1 MNVIK
6 RNGTKEAF
14 DASKIKKAVL
24 NAFEAC
30 GYEITADTVD
40 DILDS
45 IEIWDDID
53 IEDIQDQVEEVLM
66 DFDFPNVAKAY
77 ILYRENRARIRENVR
92 EREDFIKEFMKA
104 SNAAEGSEVDDN
116 SNVANKNIAVL
127 NNELY
132 KSNNIDLNRYRVC
145 EKLKELY
152 PDFDSKQY
160 ERDLRSHIIYKH
172 DENSTFGF
180 PYCVALSC
188 YPFLQGGIRDIGGLS
203 ASPKN
208 LDSFCGMFVN
218 MIFAVSSQFA
228 GAVATASFL
237 VMFDH
242 FARKEWGEDYWKYAD
257 ANCQLRFTT
266 DSGLENADKPINT
279 AKVASM
285 LTIEKVIEQKFQQIV
300 YSINQP
306 AAARGFQSAF
316 WNVSYF
322 DKPYFEGMYGHF
334 VFPDGDT
341 PKWDSLN
348 WLQKKFMKW
357 FNAERLRC
365 MLTFPVETVSLL
377 YKDGEFQDKEWESFV
392 AEEYSEGHSF
402 FTYISDSVDS
412 LSSCCRLKN
421 KLQSN
426 EFTFTNGLVGEQT
439 GSKSVITLN
448 LNRIIQNYIREYK
461 DDCPIPGTQ
470 LSTKCYPELANY
482 LKEILDRVYK
492 YHIAYNELLWD
503 LYNAHLL
510 PVYESGFINLNNQ
523 YLTIGLNGLNEAA
536 MFLGIECND
545 NEQYKKFCNFIF
557 GTIKEQ
563 NQLHNTKKEMFNTE
577 LVPAESLAVKNYN
590 WDKADGYWVPKDRN
604 LYTSY
609 VFLPESN
616 SSILEKIKLHGSEY
630 VGDWL
635 DGGSAAHINLSE
647 HPSKNQADLLLNY
660 AATVG
665 CSYFTFNVPNSEC
678 QDCGFITKVPVTEC
692 PKCGS
697 KHIDMYDRI
706 IGYLTKIK
714 NWSAGRQEEQT
725 HRVYSGLDYKIDDSK
740 LGYDRC

>member
-1 MNVIK
+1 MNVVK
-6 RNGTKEAF
+6 RDGTKEVF
-14 DASKIKKAVL
+14 SASKIRNAIL
-24 NAFEAC
+24 NAFSAC
-30 GYEITADTVD
+30 GYETSKDLID

-45 IEIWDDID
+45 VEIWEDID
-53 IEDIQDQVEEVLM
+53 IEDIQDQVEEILM
-66 DFDFPNVAKAY
+66 DFDFPEVAKAY

-132 KSNNIDLNRYRVC
+132 KSNNIDLNRYRVK
-145 EKLKELY
+145 EKLRVLY
-152 PDFDSKQY
+152 PDFDYKQY
-160 ERDLRSHIIYKH
+160 ERDLKNHIIYKH

-203 ASPKN
+203 ASPRN

-242 FARKEWGEDYWKYAD
+242 FARKEWGDKYYEYSD
-257 ANCQLRFTT
+257 EEVQLSGDLKPTDGNGMQFT
-266 DSGLENADKPINT
+266 S
-279 AKVASM
+279 SR
-285 LTIEKVIEQKFQQIV
+285 TIEKVIEQKFQQIV

-377 YKDGEFQDKEWESFV
+377 YKDGEFQDKEWENFV
-392 AEEYSEGHSF
+392 AEEYAEGHSF

-448 LNRIIQNYIREYK
+448 LSRIIQNWSKCEDESLIRDIPVGSSKFFKGLDNNKGIFLK
-461 DDCPIPGTQ
+461 D
-470 LSTKCYPELANY
+470 Y
-482 LKEILDRVYK
+482 LVDILNRVYK
-492 YHIAYNELLWD
+492 YHVAYNELLWD

-545 NEQYKKFCNFIF
+545 NEQYKEFCNFIF

-563 NQLHNTKKEMFNTE
+563 NQLHNTKKTMFNTE

-590 WDKADGYWVPKDRN
+590 WDKADGLWVPKDRN

-609 VFLPESN
+609 IFLPESD
-616 SSILEKIKLHGSEY
+616 SSILEKIKLHGNEY

-647 HPSKNQADLLLNY
+647 HPTKNQASLLLNY

-697 KHIDMYDRI
+697 THIDMYDRI

-714 NWSAGRQEEQT
+714 NWSVGRQEEQK
-725 HRVYSGLDYKIDDSK
+725 HRVYKQVEQVEQ
-740 LGYDRC
+740 

>member
-6 RNGTKEAF
+6 RDGTSEAF
-14 DASKIKKAVL
+14 NASKIKIAVL
-24 NAFEAC
+24 KAFSAC
-30 GYEITADTVD
+30 GYTPQEDTVE

-45 IEIWDDID
+45 IEVWDEIT
-53 IEDIQDQVEEVLM
+53 IEDIQDQIEEILM
-66 DFDFPNVAKAY
+66 DFDFPDVAKAY
-77 ILYRENRARIRENVR
+77 ILYRENRARVRENVR
-92 EREDFIKEFMKA
+92 EREEFIKEFMKA

-132 KSNNIDLNRYRVC
+132 KSNNIDLNRYRVK
-145 EKLKELY
+145 EKLQVLY
-152 PDFDSKQY
+152 PDFDYKQY
-160 ERDLRSHIIYKH
+160 ERDLKSHIIYKH

-188 YPFLQGGIRDIGGLS
+188 YPFLQGGIKGIGGLS

-242 FARKEWGEDYWKYAD
+242 FARKEWGDDYWKYAD
-257 ANCQLRFTT
+257 AGVQMYGYPFPTSAEEL
-266 DSGLENADKPINT
+266 LEEGYEEPQCR
-279 AKVASM
+279 S
-285 LTIEKVIEQKFQQIV
+285 IEKVIEQKFQQIV
-300 YSINQP
+300 YSVNQP

-357 FNAERLRC
+357 FNQERLRC

-377 YKDGEFQDKEWESFV
+377 YKDGEFQDKEWEQFV
-392 AEEYSEGHSF
+392 SEEYAEGHSF

-448 LNRIIQNYIREYK
+448 LNRIIQDIAKKQN
-461 DDCPIPGTQ
+461 PI
-470 LSTKCYPELANY
+470 
-482 LKEILDRVYK
+482 ILDDRKKRLKWYGNTKYHLTQILERVYK
-492 YHIAYNELLWD
+492 YHTAYNELLWD

-510 PVYESGFINLNNQ
+510 PVYEAGFINLNNQ

-536 MFLGIECND
+536 MFLGIECSDND
-545 NEQYKKFCNFIF
+545 EYKEFCNLIF

-563 NQLHNTKKEMFNTE
+563 NQLHNTKKTMFNTE

-590 WDKADGYWVPKDRN
+590 WDKADGLEP
-604 LYTSY
+604 TS
-609 VFLPESN
+609 
-616 SSILEKIKLHGSEY
+616 I
-630 VGDWL
+630 
-635 DGGSAAHINLSE
+635 
-647 HPSKNQADLLLNY
+647 
-660 AATVG
+660 
-665 CSYFTFNVPNSEC
+665 
-678 QDCGFITKVPVTEC
+678 
-692 PKCGS
+692 
-697 KHIDMYDRI
+697 
-706 IGYLTKIK
+706 
-714 NWSAGRQEEQT
+714 
-725 HRVYSGLDYKIDDSK
+725 
-740 LGYDRC
+740 

>member
-6 RNGTKEAF
+6 RDGTTEAF
-14 DASKIKKAVL
+14 NASKIRNAIL
-24 NAFEAC
+24 NAFNAC
-30 GYEITADTVD
+30 GYETSVETIN
-40 DILDS
+40 DIVDS
-45 IEIWDDID
+45 IEIWDDIN
-53 IEDIQDQVEEVLM
+53 IEDIQDQIEEILM
-66 DFDFPNVAKAY
+66 DFDFPEVAKAF
-77 ILYRENRARIRENVR
+77 ILYRENRARIRENVK
-92 EREDFIKEFMKA
+92 EREEFIKNFMKA

-132 KSNNIDLNRYRVC
+132 KSNNIDLNRYRVA
-145 EKLKELY
+145 EKLRALY
-152 PDFDSKQY
+152 PDFDYKQY
-160 ERDLRSHIIYKH
+160 ERDLRNHIIYKH

-188 YPFLQGGIRDIGGLS
+188 YPFLQGGIKNIGGLS

-242 FARKEWGEDYWKYAD
+242 FARKEWGDDYYKYAD

-266 DSGLENADKPINT
+266 DTTLERNSPVDT
-279 AKVASM
+279 AKVTNT

-334 VFPDGDT
+334 MFPDGDT
-341 PKWDSLN
+341 PKWDSIN

-377 YKDGEFQDKEWESFV
+377 YKDGEFQDKEWADFV
-392 AEEYSEGHSF
+392 AEEYAEGHSF

-461 DDCPIPGTQ
+461 DDNPIPGTL
-470 LSTKCYPELANY
+470 LSPSSYPELGEY
-482 LKEILDRVYK
+482 LKKILDRVYK
-492 YHIAYNELLWD
+492 YHEAYNELLWD

-510 PVYESGFINLNNQ
+510 PVYEAGFINLNNQ

-536 MFLGIECND
+536 MFLGIECSD
-545 NEQYKKFCNFIF
+545 NPTYKEFCNFIF

-563 NQLHNTKKEMFNTE
+563 NQLHNCKKMMFNTE

-590 WDKADGYWVPKDRN
+590 WDKADGLEP
-604 LYTSY
+604 TS
-609 VFLPESN
+609 
-616 SSILEKIKLHGSEY
+616 I
-630 VGDWL
+630 
-635 DGGSAAHINLSE
+635 
-647 HPSKNQADLLLNY
+647 
-660 AATVG
+660 
-665 CSYFTFNVPNSEC
+665 
-678 QDCGFITKVPVTEC
+678 
-692 PKCGS
+692 
-697 KHIDMYDRI
+697 
-706 IGYLTKIK
+706 
-714 NWSAGRQEEQT
+714 
-725 HRVYSGLDYKIDDSK
+725 
-740 LGYDRC
+740 

>member
-1 MNVIK
+1 MNVVK
-6 RNGTKEAF
+6 RDGTSEAF
-14 DASKIKKAVL
+14 NASKIKIAILKA
-24 NAFEAC
+24 FTAC
-30 GYEITADTVD
+30 GYTPQEDTVN

-45 IEIWDDID
+45 IEIWDEIA
-53 IEDIQDQVEEVLM
+53 IEDIQDQIEEILM
-66 DFDFPNVAKAY
+66 DFDFPDVAKAY
-77 ILYRENRARIRENVR
+77 ILYRENRARVRENVR
-92 EREDFIKEFMKA
+92 EREEFIKEFMRA

-132 KSNNIDLNRYRVC
+132 KSNNIDLNRYRVK
-145 EKLKELY
+145 EKLQALY

-160 ERDLRSHIIYKH
+160 ERDLKNHILYKH

-188 YPFLQGGIRDIGGLS
+188 YPFLQGGIKGIGGLS

-242 FARKEWGEDYWKYAD
+242 FARKEWGEDYWKYAN
-257 ANCQLRFTT
+257 AGVQTYGYPYPT
-266 DSGLENADKPINT
+266 DVKELLENGYEEPQYR
-279 AKVASM
+279 
-285 LTIEKVIEQKFQQIV
+285 TIEKVIEQKFQQIV
-300 YSINQP
+300 YSVNQP

-377 YKDGEFQDKEWESFV
+377 YKDGKFEDQEWIDFIS
-392 AEEYSEGHSF
+392 EEYAEGHSF

-470 LSTKCYPELANY
+470 LSPSCYPELGEY
-482 LKEILDRVYK
+482 LKDILERVYK
-492 YHIAYNELLWD
+492 YHTAYNELLWD

-510 PVYESGFINLNNQ
+510 PVYEAGFINLNNQ

-536 MFLGIECND
+536 MFLGIKCSD
-545 NEQYKKFCNFIF
+545 NKEYKDFCNFIF

-563 NQLHNTKKEMFNTE
+563 NQLHNTKKTMFNTE

-590 WDKADGYWVPKDRN
+590 WDKADGLEP
-604 LYTSY
+604 TS
-609 VFLPESN
+609 
-616 SSILEKIKLHGSEY
+616 I
-630 VGDWL
+630 
-635 DGGSAAHINLSE
+635 
-647 HPSKNQADLLLNY
+647 
-660 AATVG
+660 
-665 CSYFTFNVPNSEC
+665 
-678 QDCGFITKVPVTEC
+678 
-692 PKCGS
+692 
-697 KHIDMYDRI
+697 
-706 IGYLTKIK
+706 
-714 NWSAGRQEEQT
+714 
-725 HRVYSGLDYKIDDSK
+725 
-740 LGYDRC
+740 

>member
-6 RNGTKEAF
+6 RDGTTEVF
-14 DASKIKKAVL
+14 NASKIKNAIL
-24 NAFEAC
+24 NAFIAC
-30 GYEITADTVD
+30 GYEVSVETIN
-40 DILDS
+40 DIIDS
-45 IEIWDDID
+45 IEVWEDIN
-53 IEDIQDQVEEVLM
+53 IEDIQDQIEEILM
-66 DFDFPNVAKAY
+66 DFDFPEVAKAF
-77 ILYRENRARIRENVR
+77 ILYRENRARIRENVK
-92 EREDFIKEFMKA
+92 EREEFIRNFMKA

-132 KSNNIDLNRYRVC
+132 KSNNIDLNRYRVA
-145 EKLKELY
+145 EKLRTLY
-152 PDFDSKQY
+152 PNFDYKQY
-160 ERDLRSHIIYKH
+160 ERDLRNHIIYKH

-188 YPFLQGGIRDIGGLS
+188 YPFLQGGIKNIGGLS

-208 LDSFCGMFVN
+208 LDSFCGIFVN

-242 FARKEWGEDYWKYAD
+242 FARKEWGDDYWKC
-257 ANCQLRFTT
+257 ANRGAQIYGEEFNPEREGYKCR
-266 DSGLENADKPINT
+266 
-279 AKVASM
+279 
-285 LTIEKVIEQKFQQIV
+285 TIEKVIEQKFQQIV

-306 AAARGFQSAF
+306 VAARGFQSAF

-341 PKWDSLN
+341 PKWDSIN

-377 YKDGEFQDKEWESFV
+377 YKDGEFQDKEWAEFV
-392 AEEYSEGHSF
+392 AEEYAEGHSF

-448 LNRIIQNYIREYK
+448 LNRIIQNYVREYI
-461 DDCPIPGTQ
+461 DDNPIPGTA
-470 LSTKCYPELANY
+470 LSPSRYPELGEY
-482 LKEILDRVYK
+482 LKKILDRVYK
-492 YHIAYNELLWD
+492 YHEAYNELLWD

-510 PVYESGFINLNNQ
+510 PVYEAGFINLNNQ

-536 MFLGIECND
+536 MFLGIECSD
-545 NEQYKKFCNFIF
+545 NSTYKEFCNFIF

-563 NQLHNTKKEMFNTE
+563 NQLHNCKKMMFNTE

-590 WDKADGYWVPKDRN
+590 WDKADYYWVPEDRN

-609 VFLPESN
+609 VFLPESS

-647 HPSKNQADLLLNY
+647 HPTKNQASLLLNY
-660 AATVG
+660 AAAVG
-665 CSYFTFNVPNSEC
+665 CSYFTFNIPNSEC
-678 QDCGFITKVPVTEC
+678 QDCGFITKVPISEC

-714 NWSAGRQEEQT
+714 NWSAGRQVEQK
-725 HRVYSGLDYKIDDSK
+725 HRNYNKVENA
-740 LGYDRC
+740 

>member
-1 MNVIK
+1 MNVVK
-6 RNGTKEAF
+6 RDGTSEAF
-14 DASKIKKAVL
+14 NASKIKIAILKA
-24 NAFEAC
+24 FTAC
-30 GYEITADTVD
+30 GYTPQEDTVN

-45 IEIWDDID
+45 IEIWDEIA
-53 IEDIQDQVEEVLM
+53 IEDIQDQIEEILM
-66 DFDFPNVAKAY
+66 DFDFPDVAKAY
-77 ILYRENRARIRENVR
+77 ILYRENRARVRENVR
-92 EREDFIKEFMKA
+92 EREEFIKEFMRA

-132 KSNNIDLNRYRVC
+132 KSNNIDLNRYRVK
-145 EKLKELY
+145 EKLQVLY

-160 ERDLRSHIIYKH
+160 ERDLKNHIFYKH

-188 YPFLQGGIRDIGGLS
+188 YPFLQGGIKGIGGLS

-242 FARKEWGEDYWKYAD
+242 FARKEWGEDYWKYPEESVQQYNITRD
-257 ANCQLRFTT
+257 FTDT
-266 DSGLENADKPINT
+266 EDNSYGSATSDT
-279 AKVASM
+279 R
-285 LTIEKVIEQKFQQIV
+285 TIEKVIEQKFQQIV
-300 YSINQP
+300 YSVNQP

-377 YKDGEFQDKEWESFV
+377 YKDGKFEDQEWIDFIS
-392 AEEYSEGHSF
+392 EEYAEGHSF

-470 LSTKCYPELANY
+470 LSPLCYPELGEY
-482 LKEILDRVYK
+482 LKDILERVYK
-492 YHIAYNELLWD
+492 YHTAYNELLWD

-510 PVYESGFINLNNQ
+510 PVYEAGFINLNNQ

-536 MFLGIECND
+536 MFLGIKCSD
-545 NEQYKKFCNFIF
+545 NKEYKDFCNFIF

-563 NQLHNTKKEMFNTE
+563 NQLHNTKKTMFNTE

-590 WDKADGYWVPKDRN
+590 WDKADGLEP
-604 LYTSY
+604 TS
-609 VFLPESN
+609 
-616 SSILEKIKLHGSEY
+616 I
-630 VGDWL
+630 
-635 DGGSAAHINLSE
+635 
-647 HPSKNQADLLLNY
+647 
-660 AATVG
+660 
-665 CSYFTFNVPNSEC
+665 
-678 QDCGFITKVPVTEC
+678 
-692 PKCGS
+692 
-697 KHIDMYDRI
+697 
-706 IGYLTKIK
+706 
-714 NWSAGRQEEQT
+714 
-725 HRVYSGLDYKIDDSK
+725 
-740 LGYDRC
+740 

>member
-6 RNGTKEAF
+6 RDGTSEAF
-14 DASKIKKAVL
+14 NASKIKIAVL
-24 NAFEAC
+24 KAFSAC
-30 GYEITADTVD
+30 GYTPQEDTVE

-45 IEIWDDID
+45 IEVWDEIT
-53 IEDIQDQVEEVLM
+53 IEDIQDQIEEILM
-66 DFDFPNVAKAY
+66 DFDFPDVAKAY
-77 ILYRENRARIRENVR
+77 ILYRENRARVRENVK
-92 EREDFIKEFMKA
+92 EREEFIKEFMKA

-132 KSNNIDLNRYRVC
+132 KSNNIDLNRYRVK
-145 EKLKELY
+145 EKLQVLY
-152 PDFDSKQY
+152 PDFDYKQY
-160 ERDLRSHIIYKH
+160 ERDLKSHIIYKH

-188 YPFLQGGIRDIGGLS
+188 YPFLQGGIKGIGGLS

-242 FARKEWGEDYWKYAD
+242 FARKEWGDDYWKYAD
-257 ANCQLRFTT
+257 AGVQMYGYPFPTSAEEL
-266 DSGLENADKPINT
+266 LEEGYEEPQCR
-279 AKVASM
+279 S
-285 LTIEKVIEQKFQQIV
+285 IEKVIEQKFQQIV
-300 YSINQP
+300 YSVNQP

-357 FNAERLRC
+357 FNQERLRC

-377 YKDGEFQDKEWESFV
+377 YKDGEFQDKEWEQFV
-392 AEEYSEGHSF
+392 SEEYAEGHSF

-448 LNRIIQNYIREYK
+448 LNRIIQDIAKKQN
-461 DDCPIPGTQ
+461 PI
-470 LSTKCYPELANY
+470 
-482 LKEILDRVYK
+482 ILDDRKKRLKWYGNTKYHLTQILERVYK
-492 YHIAYNELLWD
+492 YHTAYNELLWD

-510 PVYESGFINLNNQ
+510 PVYEAGFINLNNQ

-536 MFLGIECND
+536 MFLGIECSDND
-545 NEQYKKFCNFIF
+545 EYKEFCNLIF

-563 NQLHNTKKEMFNTE
+563 NQLHNTKKTMFNTE

-590 WDKADGYWVPKDRN
+590 WDKADGLEP
-604 LYTSY
+604 TS
-609 VFLPESN
+609 
-616 SSILEKIKLHGSEY
+616 I
-630 VGDWL
+630 
-635 DGGSAAHINLSE
+635 
-647 HPSKNQADLLLNY
+647 
-660 AATVG
+660 
-665 CSYFTFNVPNSEC
+665 
-678 QDCGFITKVPVTEC
+678 
-692 PKCGS
+692 
-697 KHIDMYDRI
+697 
-706 IGYLTKIK
+706 
-714 NWSAGRQEEQT
+714 
-725 HRVYSGLDYKIDDSK
+725 
-740 LGYDRC
+740 

>member
-266 DSGLENADKPINT
+266 DASLEGADKPINT

-392 AEEYSEGHSF
+392 AEEYAEGHSF

-470 LSTKCYPELANY
+470 LSSRCYPELANY
-482 LKEILDRVYK
+482 LREILGRVYK
-492 YHIAYNELLWD
+492 YHVAYNELLWD

-545 NEQYKKFCNFIF
+545 NEQYKEFCNFIF

-740 LGYDRC
+740 LGYTNA

>member
-1 MNVIK
+1 MNVVK
-6 RNGTKEAF
+6 RDGTSEAF
-14 DASKIKKAVL
+14 NASKIKIAILKA
-24 NAFEAC
+24 FTAC
-30 GYEITADTVD
+30 GYTPQEDTVN

-45 IEIWDDID
+45 IEIWDEIA
-53 IEDIQDQVEEVLM
+53 IEDIQDQIEEILM
-66 DFDFPNVAKAY
+66 DFDFPDVAKAY
-77 ILYRENRARIRENVR
+77 ILYRENRARVRENVR
-92 EREDFIKEFMKA
+92 EREEFIKEFMRA

-132 KSNNIDLNRYRVC
+132 KSNNIDLNRYRVK
-145 EKLKELY
+145 EKLQILY

-160 ERDLRSHIIYKH
+160 ERDLKNHILYKH

-188 YPFLQGGIRDIGGLS
+188 YPFLQGGIKGIGGLS

-242 FARKEWGEDYWKYAD
+242 FARKKWGDHYFKYAD
-257 ANCQLRFTT
+257 GDNAKHRWHE
-266 DSGLENADKPINT
+266 DENGNKIDEG
-279 AKVASM
+279 
-285 LTIEKVIEQKFQQIV
+285 TIGKQIEQYFQQIV
-300 YSINQP
+300 YSVNQP

-377 YKDGEFQDKEWESFV
+377 YKDGKFEDQEWADFIS
-392 AEEYSEGHSF
+392 EEYAEGHSF

-461 DDCPIPGTQ
+461 DDCPIPRTQ
-470 LSTKCYPELANY
+470 LSPSCYPELGEY
-482 LKEILDRVYK
+482 LKDILERVYK
-492 YHIAYNELLWD
+492 YHTAYNELLWD

-510 PVYESGFINLNNQ
+510 PVYEAGFINLNNQ

-536 MFLGIECND
+536 MFLGIKCSD
-545 NEQYKKFCNFIF
+545 NKEYKEFCNFIF

-563 NQLHNTKKEMFNTE
+563 NQLHNTKKTMFNTE

-647 HPSKNQADLLLNY
+647 HPTKNQASLLLNY

-665 CSYFTFNVPNSEC
+665 CSYLTFNVPNSEC
-678 QDCGFITKVPVTEC
+678 QDCGFITKVPVSKC
-692 PKCGS
+692 PMCGS
-697 KHIDMYDRI
+697 THIDLYDRI
-706 IGYLTKIK
+706 IGYLTKIR

-725 HRVYSGLDYKIDDSK
+725 HRVYNHLTYTVDESK
-740 LGYDRC
+740 LGYTVNE

>member
-1 MNVIK
+1 
-6 RNGTKEAF
+6 
-14 DASKIKKAVL
+14 
-24 NAFEAC
+24 
-30 GYEITADTVD
+30 
-40 DILDS
+40 
-45 IEIWDDID
+45 
-53 IEDIQDQVEEVLM
+53 M
-66 DFDFPNVAKAY
+66 DFDFPEVAKAF
-77 ILYRENRARIRENVR
+77 ILYRENRARIRENVK
-92 EREDFIKEFMKA
+92 EREEFIKNFMKA

-132 KSNNIDLNRYRVC
+132 KSNNIDLNRYRVA
-145 EKLKELY
+145 EKLRALY
-152 PDFDSKQY
+152 PDFDYKQY
-160 ERDLRSHIIYKH
+160 ERDLRNHIIYKH

-188 YPFLQGGIRDIGGLS
+188 YPFLQGGIKNIGGLS

-242 FARKEWGEDYWKYAD
+242 FARKEWGDDYYKYAD

-266 DSGLENADKPINT
+266 DTTLERNSPVDT
-279 AKVASM
+279 AKVTNT

-334 VFPDGDT
+334 MFPDGDT
-341 PKWDSLN
+341 PKWDSIN

-377 YKDGEFQDKEWESFV
+377 YKDGEFQDKEWADFV
-392 AEEYSEGHSF
+392 AEEYAEGHSF

-461 DDCPIPGTQ
+461 DDNPIPGTL
-470 LSTKCYPELANY
+470 LSPSSYPELGEY
-482 LKEILDRVYK
+482 LKKILDRVYK
-492 YHIAYNELLWD
+492 YHEAYNELLWD

-510 PVYESGFINLNNQ
+510 PVYEAGFINLNNQ

-536 MFLGIECND
+536 MFLGIECSD
-545 NEQYKKFCNFIF
+545 NPTYKEFCNFIF

-563 NQLHNTKKEMFNTE
+563 NQLHNCKKMMFNTE

-590 WDKADGYWVPKDRN
+590 WDKADNYWVPEDRN

-609 VFLPESN
+609 VFLPESS
-616 SSILEKIKLHGSEY
+616 SSILEKIKLHGNEY

-647 HPSKNQADLLLNY
+647 HPTKNQASLLLNY

-665 CSYFTFNVPNSEC
+665 CSYFTFNIPNSEC
-678 QDCGFITKVPVTEC
+678 QDCGFITKVPVTIC

-697 KHIDMYDRI
+697 THVDMYDRI
-706 IGYLTKIK
+706 IG
-714 NWSAGRQEEQT
+714 
-725 HRVYSGLDYKIDDSK
+725 
-740 LGYDRC
+740 

>member
-1 MNVIK
+1 MNVVK
-6 RNGTKEAF
+6 RDGTSEAF
-14 DASKIKKAVL
+14 NASKIKIAVL
-24 NAFEAC
+24 KAFSAC
-30 GYEITADTVD
+30 GYTPQEDTVE

-45 IEIWDDID
+45 IEVWDEIT
-53 IEDIQDQVEEVLM
+53 IEDIQDQIEEILM
-66 DFDFPNVAKAY
+66 DFDFPDVAKAY
-77 ILYRENRARIRENVR
+77 ILYRENRARVRENVR
-92 EREDFIKEFMKA
+92 EREEFIKEFMKA

-132 KSNNIDLNRYRVC
+132 KSNNIDLNRYRVK
-145 EKLKELY
+145 EKLQVLY
-152 PDFDSKQY
+152 PDFDYKQY
-160 ERDLRSHIIYKH
+160 ERDLKSHIIYKH

-188 YPFLQGGIRDIGGLS
+188 YPFLQGGIKGIGGLS

-242 FARKEWGEDYWKYAD
+242 FARKEWGDDYWKYAD
-257 ANCQLRFTT
+257 AGVQMYGYPFPTSAEEL
-266 DSGLENADKPINT
+266 LEEGYEEPQCR
-279 AKVASM
+279 S
-285 LTIEKVIEQKFQQIV
+285 IEKVIEQKFQQIV
-300 YSINQP
+300 YSVNQP

-357 FNAERLRC
+357 FNQERLRC

-377 YKDGEFQDKEWESFV
+377 YKDGEFQDKEWEQFV
-392 AEEYSEGHSF
+392 SEEYAEGHSF

-448 LNRIIQNYIREYK
+448 LNRIIQDIAKKQN
-461 DDCPIPGTQ
+461 PI
-470 LSTKCYPELANY
+470 
-482 LKEILDRVYK
+482 ILDDRKKRLKWYGNTKYHLTQILERVYK
-492 YHIAYNELLWD
+492 YHTAYNELLWD

-510 PVYESGFINLNNQ
+510 PVYEAGFINLNNQ

-536 MFLGIECND
+536 MFLGIECSDND
-545 NEQYKKFCNFIF
+545 EYKEFCNLIF

-563 NQLHNTKKEMFNTE
+563 NQLHNTKKTMFNTE

-590 WDKADGYWVPKDRN
+590 WDKADGLEP
-604 LYTSY
+604 TS
-609 VFLPESN
+609 
-616 SSILEKIKLHGSEY
+616 I
-630 VGDWL
+630 
-635 DGGSAAHINLSE
+635 
-647 HPSKNQADLLLNY
+647 
-660 AATVG
+660 
-665 CSYFTFNVPNSEC
+665 
-678 QDCGFITKVPVTEC
+678 
-692 PKCGS
+692 
-697 KHIDMYDRI
+697 
-706 IGYLTKIK
+706 
-714 NWSAGRQEEQT
+714 
-725 HRVYSGLDYKIDDSK
+725 
-740 LGYDRC
+740 

>member
-6 RNGTKEAF
+6 RDGTTEAF
-14 DASKIKKAVL
+14 NASKIRNAIL
-24 NAFEAC
+24 NAFNAC
-30 GYEITADTVD
+30 GYETSVETIN
-40 DILDS
+40 DIVDS
-45 IEIWDDID
+45 IEIWDDIN
-53 IEDIQDQVEEVLM
+53 IEDIQDQIEEILM
-66 DFDFPNVAKAY
+66 DFDFPEVAKAF
-77 ILYRENRARIRENVR
+77 ILYRENRARIRENVK
-92 EREDFIKEFMKA
+92 EREEFIKNFMKA

-132 KSNNIDLNRYRVC
+132 KSNNIDLNRYRVG
-145 EKLKELY
+145 EKLRALY
-152 PDFDSKQY
+152 PDFDYKQY
-160 ERDLRSHIIYKH
+160 ERDLKNHIIYKH

-242 FARKEWGEDYWKYAD
+242 FARKEWGENYYKYAD
-257 ANCQLRFTT
+257 KGVQTYGGEFNPEREGYQCR
-266 DSGLENADKPINT
+266 
-279 AKVASM
+279 
-285 LTIEKVIEQKFQQIV
+285 TIEKVIEQKFQQIV

-377 YKDGEFQDKEWESFV
+377 YKDGEFQDKEWADFV
-392 AEEYSEGHSF
+392 AEEYAEGHSF

-448 LNRIIQNYIREYK
+448 LSRIIQNYIREYK

-482 LKEILDRVYK
+482 LREILDRVYK

-536 MFLGIECND
+536 MFLGIKCND
-545 NEQYKKFCNFIF
+545 NEEYKEFCNFIF

-590 WDKADGYWVPKDRN
+590 WDKADGYWVPENRN

-616 SSILEKIKLHGSEY
+616 SSILEKIKLHGNEY

-647 HPSKNQADLLLNY
+647 HPSKNQASLLLNY

-697 KHIDMYDRI
+697 KRIDMYDRI
-706 IGYLTKIK
+706 IGYLTKIR

-725 HRVYSGLDYKIDDSK
+725 RRVYSKVDCKIN
-740 LGYDRC
+740 

>member
-6 RNGTKEAF
+6 RDGTSEAF
-14 DASKIKKAVL
+14 NASKIKIAVL
-24 NAFEAC
+24 KAFSAC
-30 GYEITADTVD
+30 GYTPQEDTVE

-45 IEIWDDID
+45 IEVWDEIT
-53 IEDIQDQVEEVLM
+53 IEDIQDQIEEILM
-66 DFDFPNVAKAY
+66 DFDFPDVAKAY
-77 ILYRENRARIRENVR
+77 ILYRENRARVRENVR
-92 EREDFIKEFMKA
+92 EREEFIKEFMKA

-132 KSNNIDLNRYRVC
+132 KSNNIDLNRYRVK
-145 EKLKELY
+145 EKLQVLY
-152 PDFDSKQY
+152 PDFDYKQY
-160 ERDLRSHIIYKH
+160 ERDLKSHIIYKH

-188 YPFLQGGIRDIGGLS
+188 YPFLQGGIKGIGGLS

-242 FARKEWGEDYWKYAD
+242 FARKEWGDDYWKYAD
-257 ANCQLRFTT
+257 AGVQMYGYPFPTSAEEL
-266 DSGLENADKPINT
+266 LEEGYEEPQCR
-279 AKVASM
+279 S
-285 LTIEKVIEQKFQQIV
+285 IEKVIEQKFQQIV
-300 YSINQP
+300 YSVNQP

-357 FNAERLRC
+357 FNQERLRC

-377 YKDGEFQDKEWESFV
+377 YKDGEFQDKEWEQCVS
-392 AEEYSEGHSF
+392 EEYAEGHSF

-448 LNRIIQNYIREYK
+448 LNRIIQDIAKKQN
-461 DDCPIPGTQ
+461 PI
-470 LSTKCYPELANY
+470 
-482 LKEILDRVYK
+482 ILDDRKKRLKWYGNTKYHLTQILERVYK
-492 YHIAYNELLWD
+492 YHTAYNELLWD

-510 PVYESGFINLNNQ
+510 PVYEAGFINLNNQ

-536 MFLGIECND
+536 MFLGIECSDND
-545 NEQYKKFCNFIF
+545 EYKEFCNLIF

-563 NQLHNTKKEMFNTE
+563 NQLHNTKKTMFNTE

-590 WDKADGYWVPKDRN
+590 WDKADGLEP
-604 LYTSY
+604 TS
-609 VFLPESN
+609 
-616 SSILEKIKLHGSEY
+616 I
-630 VGDWL
+630 
-635 DGGSAAHINLSE
+635 
-647 HPSKNQADLLLNY
+647 
-660 AATVG
+660 
-665 CSYFTFNVPNSEC
+665 
-678 QDCGFITKVPVTEC
+678 
-692 PKCGS
+692 
-697 KHIDMYDRI
+697 
-706 IGYLTKIK
+706 
-714 NWSAGRQEEQT
+714 
-725 HRVYSGLDYKIDDSK
+725 
-740 LGYDRC
+740 

>member
-6 RNGTKEAF
+6 RDGTTEAF
-14 DASKIKKAVL
+14 NASKIRNAIL
-24 NAFEAC
+24 NAFNAC
-30 GYEITADTVD
+30 GYETSVETIN
-40 DILDS
+40 DIVDS

-53 IEDIQDQVEEVLM
+53 IEDIQDQIEEILM
-66 DFDFPNVAKAY
+66 DFDFPEVAKAF
-77 ILYRENRARIRENVR
+77 ILYRENRARIRENVK
-92 EREDFIKEFMKA
+92 EREEFIKNFMKA

-132 KSNNIDLNRYRVC
+132 KSNNIDLNRYRVA
-145 EKLKELY
+145 EKLRALY
-152 PDFDSKQY
+152 PDFDYKQY
-160 ERDLRSHIIYKH
+160 ERDLRNHIIYKH

-188 YPFLQGGIRDIGGLS
+188 YPFLQGGIKNIGGLS

-242 FARKEWGEDYWKYAD
+242 FARKEWGDDYYKYAD

-266 DSGLENADKPINT
+266 DTTLERNSPVDT
-279 AKVASM
+279 AKVTNT

-334 VFPDGDT
+334 MFPDGDT
-341 PKWDSLN
+341 PKWDSIN

-377 YKDGEFQDKEWESFV
+377 YKDGEFQDKEWADFV
-392 AEEYSEGHSF
+392 AEEYAEGHSF

-461 DDCPIPGTQ
+461 DDNPIPGTL
-470 LSTKCYPELANY
+470 LSPSSYPELGEY
-482 LKEILDRVYK
+482 LKKILDRVYK
-492 YHIAYNELLWD
+492 YHEAYNELLWD

-510 PVYESGFINLNNQ
+510 PVYEAGFINLNNQ

-536 MFLGIECND
+536 MFLGIECSD
-545 NEQYKKFCNFIF
+545 NPTYKEFCNFIF

-563 NQLHNTKKEMFNTE
+563 NQLHNCKKMMFNTE

-590 WDKADGYWVPKDRN
+590 WDKADNYWVPENRN

-609 VFLPESN
+609 VFLPESS
-616 SSILEKIKLHGSEY
+616 SSILEKIKLHGNEY

-647 HPSKNQADLLLNY
+647 HPTKNQASLLLNY

-665 CSYFTFNVPNSEC
+665 CSYFTFNIPNSEC
-678 QDCGFITKVPVTEC
+678 QDCGFITKVPVTTC

-697 KHIDMYDRI
+697 THVDMYDRI
-706 IGYLTKIK
+706 IG
-714 NWSAGRQEEQT
+714 
-725 HRVYSGLDYKIDDSK
+725 
-740 LGYDRC
+740 

>member
-6 RNGTKEAF
+6 RDGTTEAF
-14 DASKIKKAVL
+14 SVSKIKNAIL
-24 NAFEAC
+24 NAFTAC
-30 GYEITADTVD
+30 GYEISTSTIN
-40 DILDS
+40 DIVDS
-45 IEIWDDID
+45 IEVWDDID
-53 IEDIQDQVEEVLM
+53 IEDIQDQIEEILM
-66 DFDFPNVAKAY
+66 DFDFPEVAKAF
-77 ILYRENRARIRENVR
+77 ILYRENRARIRENVK
-92 EREDFIKEFMKA
+92 EREEFIKNFMKA

-127 NNELY
+127 SNELY
-132 KSNNIDLNRYRVC
+132 KSNNIDLNRYRVA
-145 EKLKELY
+145 EKLRALY
-152 PDFDSKQY
+152 PDFDYKQY
-160 ERDLRSHIIYKH
+160 ERDLRNHIIYKH

-188 YPFLQGGIRDIGGLS
+188 YPFLQGGIKNIGGLS

-242 FARKEWGEDYWKYAD
+242 FARKEWGDDYYKYAD

-266 DSGLENADKPINT
+266 DTTLERNSPVDT
-279 AKVASM
+279 AKVTNT

-334 VFPDGDT
+334 MFPDGDT
-341 PKWDSLN
+341 PKWDSIN

-377 YKDGEFQDKEWESFV
+377 YKDGEFQDKEWADFV
-392 AEEYSEGHSF
+392 AEEYAEGHSF

-461 DDCPIPGTQ
+461 DDNPIPGTL
-470 LSTKCYPELANY
+470 LSPSSYPELGEY
-482 LKEILDRVYK
+482 LKKILDRVYK
-492 YHIAYNELLWD
+492 YHEAYNELLWD

-510 PVYESGFINLNNQ
+510 PVYEAGFINLNNQ

-536 MFLGIECND
+536 MFLGIECSD
-545 NEQYKKFCNFIF
+545 NPTYKEFCNFIF

-563 NQLHNTKKEMFNTE
+563 NQLHNCKKMMFNTE

-590 WDKADGYWVPKDRN
+590 WDKADNYWVPENRN

-609 VFLPESN
+609 VFLPESS
-616 SSILEKIKLHGSEY
+616 SSILEKIKLHGNEY

-647 HPSKNQADLLLNY
+647 HPTKNQASLLLNY

-665 CSYFTFNVPNSEC
+665 CSYFTFNIPNSEC
-678 QDCGFITKVPVTEC
+678 QDCGFITKVPVTTC

-697 KHIDMYDRI
+697 THVDMYDRI
-706 IGYLTKIK
+706 IG
-714 NWSAGRQEEQT
+714 
-725 HRVYSGLDYKIDDSK
+725 
-740 LGYDRC
+740 